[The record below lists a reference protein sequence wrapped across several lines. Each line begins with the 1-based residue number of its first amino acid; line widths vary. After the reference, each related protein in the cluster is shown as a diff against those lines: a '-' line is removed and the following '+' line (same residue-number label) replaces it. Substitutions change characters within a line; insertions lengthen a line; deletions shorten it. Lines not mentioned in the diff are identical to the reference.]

1 MRVNICNSK
10 SGRTEQRQMS
20 KWLSSCSGEGV
31 VLKERVGACMIYEAL
46 LTCVLPLS
54 LSLSLSL
61 PFSLRPCGII
71 VGLLRRRR
79 GLAVLQS
86 TLARRPRPPAP
97 AHAVSAICSWVGRRP
112 SFLYFFLGSNAL
124 FSHETLPY
132 VNMFL
137 PTMCVTNNRN

>member
-79 GLAVLQS
+79 GLSCKVRSPAA
-86 TLARRPRPPAP
+86 LARPPTQYLLF
-97 AHAVSAICSWVGRRP
+97 AVGLDDGPPFFTSWVQMRCSHMRL
-112 SFLYFFLGSNAL
+112 LYHMSICFFRLC
-124 FSHETLPY
+124 T
-132 VNMFL
+132 
-137 PTMCVTNNRN
+137 